1 MEGTNMITL
10 TDKAAQMIQD
20 VIDAQE
26 LKNAYLEFRITG
38 GGCSGLQYGLGL
50 TEIDDLAIDEV
61 VYESNGVNI
70 VTTLKES
77 KYVEGCV
84 IDYIDLP
91 LGAGFKVTN
100 PNATKTCGCGSSFS
114 TGDDDISGL
123 NEGKGCGSCRG

>member
-1 MEGTNMITL
+1 MITVS
-10 TDKAAQMIQD
+10 DKAAQMIQD

-50 TEIDDLAIDEV
+50 TEIDDLAIDEL
-61 VYESNGVNI
+61 VYESNGIKI

-91 LGAGFKVTN
+91 MGAGFKVTN

-114 TGDDDISGL
+114 TGDDDISDL